1 MKIGNL
7 RDIIKPSPVLASDD
21 TIAKAIRLLR
31 RQGLPLL
38 PVAQGGQLI
47 GLVYETDLVE
57 QIYQADDPRQA
68 ARTTLVQQ
76 ITRPI
81 PFIASELHDL
91 STVSQALRDPSA
103 AAVPVSAPDGR
114 YLGLLLRRDLL
125 AALAGEP
132 LLPPMAGLATPFGV
146 HLTTGALRAG
156 AGDFALAATGVA
168 LMLLN
173 LLATGLVYGFAWS
186 VDRLLPV
193 SEAAAQELPPNLAF
207 AAVLVAYALQI
218 GLFLLL
224 LRLSPL
230 TGIHASEH
238 MVVHAIEEGEDLT
251 LEKVRAMPRV
261 HRRCGTNLMAL
272 LILLII
278 GQQFVSALS
287 AKVDEATGVLA
298 LLALVVIVL
307 VTWRRL
313 GSGLQR
319 WVTTRPPSDRQL
331 SQAIRAGEELIAGVQ
346 ARPGARAGL
355 RRRLWNGGFVQ
366 VTAGFAAVAIMVHY
380 LGPLLASAWS
390 QLTG

>member
-1 MKIGNL
+1 MKISNL
-7 RDIIKPSPVLASDD
+7 RDIIKPSPVLAPDD

-31 RQGLPLL
+31 QRGLPML

-57 QIYQADDPRQA
+57 QIYQSDDPRQA
-68 ARTTLVQQ
+68 ARSTLVQQ

-81 PFIASELHDL
+81 PFIASELQDL
-91 STVSQALRDPSA
+91 STVSPALRDPA
-103 AAVPVSAPDGR
+103 AFAVPVSAPDGR

-125 AALAGEP
+125 AALTGEP

-156 AGDFALAATGVA
+156 ASDFALAATGAA

-173 LLATGLVYGFAWS
+173 LLASALVYGFAWS
-186 VDRLLPV
+186 VDQLLPA
-193 SEAAAQELPPNLAF
+193 SETAVLELPPILAF
-207 AAVLVAYALQI
+207 AAVLVAYGLQI

-230 TGIHASEH
+230 TGVHASEH

-278 GQQFVSALS
+278 GQQFLSALS
-287 AKVDEATGVLA
+287 AKVDEAAGVLA
-298 LLALVVIVL
+298 LLALVMIVL

-331 SQAIRAGEELIAGVQ
+331 SQAIRVGEQLIALVQ
-346 ARPGARAGL
+346 ARPGARASL
-355 RRRLWNGGFVQ
+355 QRRFWNGGFIQ
-366 VTAGFAAVAIMVHY
+366 VTAGFAVVAIIVHY
-380 LGPLLASAWS
+380 LGPVLASAWS

>member
-7 RDIIKPSPVLASDD
+7 RDIIKPSPVLAPDD

-31 RQGLPLL
+31 RRGLPLL
-38 PVAQGGQLI
+38 PVAVGGQLI

-81 PFIASELHDL
+81 PFIASELQDL

-103 AAVPVSAPDGR
+103 AAVPVSAPDGA

-146 HLTTGALRAG
+146 HLTTGPLRAG
-156 AGDFALAATGVA
+156 ASDFALAATGVA

-173 LLATGLVYGFAWS
+173 LLASGLVYGFAWS

-207 AAVLVAYALQI
+207 AAVVVAYALQI

-298 LLALVVIVL
+298 LLALVMIVL

-331 SQAIRAGEELIAGVQ
+331 SQAIRAGEELIARVQ
-346 ARPGARAGL
+346 ARPGARASL

-366 VTAGFAAVAIMVHY
+366 VTAGFAAVAMLVHY
-380 LGPLLASAWS
+380 LGPVLASAWS